1 MPDPILVSLG
11 HLKNHITK
19 NPVTPVMTVTR
30 GRSLMQIPYMQPF
43 TYHMNNNHSSLSRCS
58 SLVKTT
64 CLLVSSISPARKTS
78 SRIAY
83 TCTNRRVSVLSNRQR
98 CAKFRSAITNLVE
111 IENQVQLA
119 HVAEELIQDLDKEMD
134 CLEVC

>member
-1 MPDPILVSLG
+1 
-11 HLKNHITK
+11 
-19 NPVTPVMTVTR
+19 
-30 GRSLMQIPYMQPF
+30 MQIPYMQPF